1 MSNTVHSKRKIRKRA
16 DFRPPEPNTLLIA
29 MGKML
34 LPFYC
39 RFVTHLSFQF
49 KQSSN
54 QPLTKLKNK
63 RTIILLNHA
72 DRHDPIVVVALAK
85 EINEKVFCLAA
96 REVFDWNHGFLG
108 WLLQKFGVYS
118 VNRGIADVES
128 IRTTKEIL
136 RKTDSKL
143 IVFPEAEIT
152 GDDNTVHSINNGLVH
167 IILDTQE
174 DLDESKDAD
183 SVWVLPTGVH
193 YSLQTSFETSVE
205 PILKKIERHLMVG
218 NQNSSNIDN
227 RIVVATEKLLVE
239 LANRFEFALPARL
252 PQDQQVNALAV
263 HICQRVADIT
273 ATDLSNKET
282 AEAMLYALRNEIIVL
297 LSEKNSDREKIEEGS
312 EELEHVERLLI
323 FERILNTDATSPMR
337 VCRILDFLEIEA
349 VGHIS
354 SKGHQKVSIYFGDP
368 IDVKNYLDDYKA
380 SKREAIDAL
389 TANIHA
395 SLQAALN
402 DSKAMEMAQAVSQF
416 PTNI

>member
-1 MSNTVHSKRKIRKRA
+1 MSNTANSKTKARKRA

-29 MGKML
+29 MGKMI

-39 RFVTHLSFQF
+39 RFVSNLSFQF
-49 KQSSN
+49 KQSAN
-54 QPLTKLKNK
+54 QPLKKLRNK
-63 RTIILLNHA
+63 RTIIMLNHA
-72 DRHDPIVVVALAK
+72 DRHDPVVVVALAK
-85 EINEKVFCLAA
+85 EINETVFCLAA

-118 VNRGIADVES
+118 VNRGVADVES

-136 RKTDSKL
+136 KKTDSKL

-152 GDDNTVHSINNGLVH
+152 GDDNKVHSINNGLVH
-167 IILDTQE
+167 IILDVQE
-174 DLDESKDAD
+174 DIDESKNTD

-193 YSLQTSFETSVE
+193 YSLQTSFETSIV
-205 PILKKIERHLMVG
+205 PILKKIERHLKIE
-218 NQNSSNIDN
+218 NQNISNIDS
-227 RIVVATEKLLVE
+227 RIAVATEKLLDE
-239 LANRFEFALPARL
+239 LANRFEFRRPAQL
-252 PQDQQVNALAV
+252 PQDKQVNALAV
-263 HICQRVADIT
+263 HICQRVTQLT
-273 ATDLSNKET
+273 ATDLSSKET

-297 LSEKNSDREKIEEGS
+297 LSEKNSDREEIEEGS

-349 VGHIS
+349 LGHIS

-368 IDVKNYLDDYKA
+368 IDVKNYLVEYKA

-389 TANIHA
+389 TDKIQE

-402 DSKAMEMAQAVSQF
+402 NSKAMESLPPIGKFSTGA
-416 PTNI
+416 